1 MYATK
6 NAHID
11 KHGDHVQFFKNL
23 FGNSFLFSK
32 TDEVWK
38 RKRKGL
44 AHAFYKDK
52 LIVQIEQL
60 KVQISQTAAN
70 WKEQISKSPDGSIK
84 INVSREILHIF
95 ERFLS
100 HIVLGANLS
109 DEKLTVLARKND
121 LLPFTEKESN
131 LSGAVEEAMTQTVK
145 AMNTRNGNPLW
156 RLMNY
161 LTGKSMAFT
170 ALERAAD
177 FNSAVSRAKIRE
189 FIRKR
194 QSG

>member
-1 MYATK
+1 M
-6 NAHID
+6 
-11 KHGDHVQFFKNL
+11 
-23 FGNSFLFSK
+23 
-32 TDEVWK
+32 
-38 RKRKGL
+38 
-44 AHAFYKDK
+44 
-52 LIVQIEQL
+52 
-60 KVQISQTAAN
+60 
-70 WKEQISKSPDGSIK
+70 
-84 INVSREILHIF
+84 
-95 ERFLS
+95 S

-161 LTGKSMAFT
+161 LTGKNMAFN